1 MIAADDASLFR
12 ALGCEWNRNSAS
24 IAQGDV
30 LAAQFDA
37 CAQPYG
43 VRAWNGPPNPEK
55 ARRMNS
61 AQRLREMYMKGGGG
75 AFKFFLR
82 IIQPRLNGGKSP
94 TMQWHMA
101 YS

>member
-12 ALGCEWNRNSAS
+12 SLGCEWNRNSAS

-43 VRAWNGPPNPEK
+43 VRAWNGPPNAEK
-55 ARRMNS
+55 ARRFAMH
-61 AQRLREMYMKGGGG
+61 Y
-75 AFKFFLR
+75 
-82 IIQPRLNGGKSP
+82 
-94 TMQWHMA
+94 
-101 YS
+101 